1 MSNLDFSKNN
11 SSFSSNLR
19 FLSVLFTGFFLGIIF
34 TKTIGR
40 EILIL
45 FTTSNLIPGIIL
57 AVIFTGAIISAI
69 VSLKKEE
76 SRDVVLLYVNLFVVG
91 LVFLMLPHII
101 EGNDMTLKLSNVL
114 GFGIAFRVNILT
126 LYMLIIASL
135 LWFMVT
141 LYSHSYMN
149 KKEKSGGRFYFWFM
163 VAYGGAMGAIMADS
177 LITMFLFFEIMYI
190 SCYFLVAHSATPEAI
205 KAGYRYIFMGVVGG
219 LSMLLAVIILHVNT
233 GTFDLM
239 SMSNYIVLSSDGT
252 GRMLLVALIF
262 MLIGFS
268 IKTAIFPLHFWLPG
282 AHSSAPA
289 PASAI
294 LSGLI
299 IKVYVFSLIKFL
311 YVGLGLEIVQ
321 FLRLPEFL
329 PYLAS
334 VGMIAGSV
342 FALRQKEL
350 KKMLAYST
358 VAQVGYMIL
367 GIGLSTPLGISATL
381 FHILTHMITKSALFL
396 CAGAMYYHTGKKDIG
411 DYKGIACKM
420 PVTMGIFTLAAL
432 SMIGIPGL
440 VGFMS
445 KWYLSIAAIDAGMPY
460 FVIVLLISS
469 FLNAMYYLPIIINAF
484 LIEPEDGQT
493 CFLRDPIPN
502 NMLFPLVG
510 LGIGLI
516 FFGIFPKM
524 VVSIFQMGITFM

>member
-1 MSNLDFSKNN
+1 MSDLDFSKND
-11 SSFSSNLR
+11 SSFTSNLR

-40 EILIL
+40 EILL
-45 FTTSNLIPGIIL
+45 MFTTSNLIPGVL
-57 AVIFTGAIISAI
+57 LGVIFIGAIISAV
-69 VSLKKEE
+69 VSLKKEG
-76 SRDVVLLYVNLFVVG
+76 SRDVVLLYVNLFAVG
-91 LVFLMLPHII
+91 LVFLMFPYVSD
-101 EGNDMTLKLSNVL
+101 GNDMVLNLSNVL
-114 GFGIAFRVNILT
+114 GFGIAFRVNVLT
-126 LYMLIIASL
+126 LYMLIISSL
-135 LWFMVT
+135 LWFIVT
-141 LYSHSYMN
+141 LYSHSYIN

-163 VAYGGAMGAIMADS
+163 IAYGGAMGAIMADS

-190 SCYFLVAHSATPEAI
+190 SCYFLVAHQGTPEAI
-205 KAGYRYIFMGVVGG
+205 KDGYRYIFMGVVGG
-219 LSMLLAVIILHVNT
+219 LSMLLAIIILHVNT

-239 SMSNYIVLSSDGT
+239 TMRQFIVLTNDGT
-252 GRMLLVALIF
+252 GRMLLAALIF

-299 IKVYVFSLIKFL
+299 IKVYIFSLIKFL
-311 YVGLGLEIVQ
+311 FVGLGLEIVE
-321 FLRLPEFL
+321 FLRLPDFL

-334 VGMIAGSV
+334 VGMIAGSL

-350 KKMLAYST
+350 KKMFAYST

-367 GIGLSTPLGISATL
+367 GIGLANPLGVSATL
-381 FHILTHMITKSALFL
+381 FHVLTHMITKSALFL
-396 CAGAMYYHTGKKDIG
+396 CAGAMYYHTGKKNIA

-469 FLNAMYYLPIIINAF
+469 FLNAMCYLPIIINAF
-484 LIEPEDGQT
+484 LIESEDGQT
-493 CFLRDPIPN
+493 SFLRDPIPN
-502 NMLFPLVG
+502 NMLAPLVI
-510 LGIGLI
+510 LGVGLI
-516 FFGIFPKM
+516 FFGIFPK
-524 VVSIFQMGITFM
+524 VIVSIFQQGITFM

>member
-1 MSNLDFSKNN
+1 MNDLDASKNS
-11 SSFSSNLR
+11 SSFSTNLK
-19 FLSVLFTGFFLGIIF
+19 FLSVLFAGFFLGIIF

-40 EILIL
+40 EILL
-45 FTTSNLIPGIIL
+45 AFTTSNLIPGIIL
-57 AVIFTGAIISAI
+57 ALIFTGAAVSAV
-69 VSLKKEE
+69 VSLKKE
-76 SRDVVLLYVNLFVVG
+76 SARDVVILYVNLFVVG
-91 LVFLMLPHII
+91 LVFLMLPHIA
-101 EGNDMTLKLSNVL
+101 EGNDMTLKMPNVL
-114 GFGIAFRVNILT
+114 GFGIAFRVNVLT
-126 LYMLIIASL
+126 LYMLIIASI
-135 LWFMVT
+135 LWFIVT
-141 LYSHSYMN
+141 MYSHSYIN
-149 KKEKSGGRFYFWFM
+149 KKEKSPGRFYFWFL
-163 VAYGGAMGAIMADS
+163 VAYGGSMGAIMADS

-190 SCYFLVAHSATPEAI
+190 SCYFLVAHSGTPEAI
-205 KAGYRYIFMGVVGG
+205 KAGYRYIFMGVIGG
-219 LSMLLAVIILHVNT
+219 LSMLLAIIILHVST

-239 SMSNYIVLSSDGT
+239 SMSDHIVLSRDGT
-252 GRMLLVALIF
+252 QRMLLTELIF
-262 MLIGFS
+262 ILIGFS

-311 YVGLGLEIVQ
+311 YVGLGVEIVE

-329 PYLAS
+329 PYLAAA
-334 VGMIAGSV
+334 GMIAGSL

-367 GIGLSTPLGISATL
+367 GIGFATPLGVSAAL
-381 FHILTHMITKSALFL
+381 FHILTHMLTKSALFL
-396 CAGAMYYHTGKKDIG
+396 CAGAMYYHTGKKEIG

-440 VGFMS
+440 AGFMS
-445 KWYLSIAAIDAGMPY
+445 KWYLSIAAIDAGVPY
-460 FVIVLLISS
+460 FVLVLLVSS

-484 LIEPEDGQT
+484 LRESDDGQT
-493 CFLRDPIPN
+493 CYLRDPIPN

-510 LGIGLI
+510 LGVGLL

-524 VVSIFQMGITFM
+524 IVSIFEMGITFM